1 MYFVQMITRVHR
13 TFDPATVYN
22 FHTVKVSKFSRNW
35 TLLVFALELSS
46 DAASPD
52 AFDALNMYWNSGQTL
67 GGLPTAPYGYLAD
80 ALLIT
85 PNGEYVHRVTYASGH
100 LHVGI
105 LWNATVQ

>member
-1 MYFVQMITRVHR
+1 MYFVQIITHVHR

-22 FHTVKVSKFSRNW
+22 FYTVKVSKFSRNW

-46 DAASPD
+46 GAGSPD

-85 PNGEYVHRVTYASGH
+85 PNGEYIMLLIPVDTCM
-100 LHVGI
+100 
-105 LWNATVQ
+105 